1 MPMMILQF
9 QILNTTDE
17 EQDQVKEFCY
27 WLCSVLY
34 SKIDTKI
41 NRRKISLRINYILEQ
56 VTWVKWNSDKYNL
69 SVSAIM
75 RAIRD
80 SIDIEQQRDNMWKI
94 QINPNILIPYS
105 NTSIDR
111 LIRFI
116 NYGDNKQRATGM
128 FTNLEREFNHKELNS
143 MWQLFILRNL
153 GSMSQAKIISR

>member
-1 MPMMILQF
+1 MMILQF
-9 QILNTTDE
+9 QILNTTYE

-94 QINPNILIPYS
+94 QINPNVLIPYS

-116 NYGDNKQRATGM
+116 NYGDNKQRATGI

>member
-1 MPMMILQF
+1 MI
-9 QILNTTDE
+9 N
-17 EQDQVKEFCY
+17 K
-27 WLCSVLY
+27 
-34 SKIDTKI
+34 
-41 NRRKISLRINYILEQ
+41 
-56 VTWVKWNSDKYNL
+56 SDKYNL

-94 QINPNILIPYS
+94 QINPNVLIPYS

>member
-9 QILNTTDE
+9 QMLNTTDE
-17 EQDQVKEFCY
+17 EQDLVKDFCY
-27 WLCSVLY
+27 WLCNVVY
-34 SKIDTKI
+34 NKIDTKI

-80 SIDIEQQRDNMWKI
+80 SIDIEQQRNNMWKI
-94 QINPNILIPYS
+94 QINPNVLIPYS
-105 NTSIDR
+105 
-111 LIRFI
+111 
-116 NYGDNKQRATGM
+116 
-128 FTNLEREFNHKELNS
+128 NHKELNS